1 MQEIQWGEFGF
12 KHKVYNAKSTFCKM
26 NVAEGSI
33 RAGKTIDNCIDF
45 CRDLELTPDK
55 IHLASGS
62 TIGNAKLNIG
72 DCNGFG
78 IEYQFKGRCKWGEYK
93 GNEALF
99 VKTKSGEK
107 IIIFAG
113 GGKADSYKKILGNSY
128 GLWIATEINEH
139 YDSDDSKS
147 SFIKVAMGRQIAS
160 KNPKIYW
167 DLNPCN
173 PRHKIYTNYIDKYAK
188 EGLIGG
194 YNYMHFTINDNI
206 NISDLRKE
214 EIKSQ
219 YNPNT
224 VWYKRD
230 ILGQRCVAE
239 GLIYQDFADN
249 PEKYLI
255 KKEDIGTKYKLSHIK
270 FGVDFGGNGSK
281 HGFTCTG
288 FTYGLRDVIPLKA
301 KTYEGKI
308 TPDKLAELFVNFV
321 KECYNMYNKGGEA
334 YCDSAEQVLIAG
346 LKSAIARSSTPINV
360 NNARKYPI
368 NQRINLL
375 LKLMAL
381 GKFHIVEGECD
392 ELVEALCQAVW
403 NNKEGHEDERLD
415 NGSYC
420 VDILDSFEYSYEPHL
435 NDLKYMV

>member
-1 MQEIQWGEFGF
+1 MQKIQWSPFST
-12 KHKVYNAKSTFCKM
+12 KHKHYIRDGYKNKM
-26 NVAEGSI
+26 SVAEGSV
-33 RAGKTIDNCIDF
+33 RAGKTIDNCIIA
-45 CRDLELTPDK
+45 CMYLETCEDK

-62 TIGNAKLNIG
+62 TIANAKLNIG
-72 DCNGFG
+72 YCNGFG
-78 IEYQFKGRCKWGEYK
+78 LECLFAGRCKWGK
-93 GNEALF
+93 FKDNEALYI
-99 VKTKSGEK
+99 KTKTGEK
-107 IIIFAG
+107 VVVFAG
-113 GGKADSYKKILGNSY
+113 GGKSDSYKKILGNSY

-139 YDSDDSKS
+139 YDSDNSKE
-147 SFIKVAMGRQIAS
+147 SFIKVALARQVAS
-160 KNPKIYW
+160 KQIKILW

-173 PRHKIYTNYIDKYAK
+173 PKHKIYTQYIDKYQK
-188 EGLIGG
+188 DGLIGG
-194 YNYMHFTINDNI
+194 YNYAHFTIDDNLS
-206 NISDLRKE
+206 ISDERRE
-214 EIKSQ
+214 EIKSM
-219 YNPNT
+219 YDPNT
-224 VWYKRD
+224 IWYKRD
-230 ILGQRCVAE
+230 IMGMRCVAE
-239 GLIYQDFADN
+239 GLIYQDFADKTD
-249 PEKYLI
+249 KYII
-255 KKEDIGTKYKLSHIK
+255 KKEDVGTKYKLSHIK
-270 FGVDFGGNGSK
+270 FGVDFGGNGSR
-281 HGFTCTG
+281 HAFTCTG

-415 NGSYC
+415 NGSYS
-420 VDILDSFEYSYEPHL
+420 VDIIDSFEYSFEPHL

>member
-1 MQEIQWGEFGF
+1 MQNIQWCPFSD
-12 KHKVYNAKSTFCKM
+12 KHIDYINDALDCKM
-26 NVAEGSI
+26 SVAEGSV
-33 RAGKTIDNCIDF
+33 RAGKTIDNCIIA
-45 CRDLELTPDK
+45 CMYLETCEDK

-62 TIGNAKLNIG
+62 TIANAKLNIG
-72 DCNGFG
+72 YCNGFG
-78 IEYQFKGRCKWGEYK
+78 LECLFAGRCKWGK
-93 GNEALF
+93 FKDNEALYI
-99 VKTKSGEK
+99 KTKTGEK
-107 IIIFAG
+107 VVVFAG

-139 YDSDDSKS
+139 YDCDDSKT
-147 SFIKVAMGRQIAS
+147 SFIKVALARQVAS
-160 KNPKIYW
+160 KEIKILW
-167 DLNPCN
+167 DLNPSS
-173 PRHKIYTNYIDKYAK
+173 PKHKIYTQYIDKYQK
-188 EGLIGG
+188 EGLLGG
-194 YNYMHFTINDNI
+194 YNYAHFTIDDNLS
-206 NISDLRKE
+206 ISDERRE
-214 EIKSQ
+214 EIKSM
-219 YNPNT
+219 YDPNT
-224 VWYKRD
+224 IWYKRD
-230 ILGQRCVAE
+230 IMGMRCVAE
-239 GLIYQDFADN
+239 GLIYQDFADHT
-249 PEKYLI
+249 EKYLI

-270 FGVDFGGNGSK
+270 FGVDFGGNGSR
-281 HGFTCTG
+281 HAFTCTG

-321 KECYNMYNKGGEA
+321 KMCYNEYNKGGEA

-381 GKFHIVEGECD
+381 GKFHIVEEDCQ
-392 ELVEALCQAVW
+392 ELIEALCQAVW

-415 NGSYC
+415 NGSYS
-420 VDILDSFEYSYEPHL
+420 VDVIDSFEYSYEPHL